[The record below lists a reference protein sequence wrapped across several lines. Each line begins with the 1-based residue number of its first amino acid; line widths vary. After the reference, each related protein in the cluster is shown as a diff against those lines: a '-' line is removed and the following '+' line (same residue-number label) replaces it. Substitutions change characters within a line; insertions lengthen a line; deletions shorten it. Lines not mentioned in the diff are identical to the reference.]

1 MAIDGESCVLALPYN
16 NMIFRLMSV
25 KPFNILDIKTKVNP
39 LELEYNNQGTKGK
52 DIIII
57 NTLPTIPLKYNRGY
71 PYKYTNITI
80 FL

>member
-1 MAIDGESCVLALPYN
+1 MAIDGESCILALPCG
-16 NMIFRLMSV
+16 NMTFHLTSV
-25 KPFNILDIKTKVNP
+25 KPFNVLDVKTKVNL
-39 LELEYNNQGTKGK
+39 LEPEYNNQGTKGK